1 MPNATILKDNPS
13 VQVSVEGHTDAIGSD
28 QYNLKLSL
36 RRATAV
42 KQYLVKDGVPDTRLS
57 VRGFGKTQPVASND
71 TADGR
76 AQNRRVELKT
86 VE

>member
-28 QYNLKLSL
+28 QYSLKLSL